1 MVKRLR
7 DSTGHSGRASR
18 KRCSPRISLKGEND
32 MFRRIDVCLALLAG
46 LGLGLTVFAKA
57 QDACTASGIA
67 GTYVVTCNGY
77 ISAAANAPLLP
88 ATLLAS
94 ANAAKN
100 GQWSGTGTLSLGGSI
115 VTQDVKSVGPA
126 QVNPDCTGSI
136 TYSQTIDGQ
145 PAPRTVVMRD
155 TAPIHRLRQRIAR
168 LLAFLGAI
176 ISSYPLE
183 GFSNL
188 VVSRREGLG
197 LAQISNGANP
207 WTGSGQTLEHVADF
221 GIWATRG
228 HARLPKSGSSST
240 VRIGP
245 SVGGPGH
252 GLCALLTGLSTAP
265 NN

>member
-18 KRCSPRISLKGEND
+18 NRCSPRTSLKGKND

-46 LGLGLTVFAKA
+46 LGLGLSVFAKA

-145 PAPRTVVMRD
+145 PAPDIHFNFIVGRESQKLNGISTDPGTV
-155 TAPIHRLRQRIAR
+155 
-168 LLAFLGAI
+168 
-176 ISSYPLE
+176 
-183 GFSNL
+183 FSC
-188 VVSRREGLG
+188 
-197 LAQISNGANP
+197 
-207 WTGSGQTLEHVADF
+207 TL
-221 GIWATRG
+221 TRVG
-228 HARLPKSGSSST
+228 KS
-240 VRIGP
+240 P
-245 SVGGPGH
+245 S
-252 GLCALLTGLSTAP
+252 
-265 NN
+265 